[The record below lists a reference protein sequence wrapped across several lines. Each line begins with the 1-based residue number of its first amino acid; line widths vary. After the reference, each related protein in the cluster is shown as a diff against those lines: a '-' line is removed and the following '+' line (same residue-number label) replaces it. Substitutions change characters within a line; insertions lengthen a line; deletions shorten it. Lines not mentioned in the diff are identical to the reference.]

1 MIGGEIYIFLSFK
14 DPLINKKKRMHWL
27 FGLGNAKFAHAK
39 LLIKH
44 LKC

>member
-1 MIGGEIYIFLSFK
+1 MIGGEICLFLSFK
-14 DPLINKKKRMHWL
+14 DPLIKKKAHA

>member
-1 MIGGEIYIFLSFK
+1 MIGGEICLFLSFK
-14 DPLINKKKRMHWL
+14 DPLINKKHMHWL

-44 LKC
+44 LTC